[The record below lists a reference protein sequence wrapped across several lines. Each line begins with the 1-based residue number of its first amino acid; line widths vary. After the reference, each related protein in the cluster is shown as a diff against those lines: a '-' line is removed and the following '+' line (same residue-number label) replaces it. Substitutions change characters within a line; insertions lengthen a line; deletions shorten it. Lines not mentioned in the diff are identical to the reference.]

1 MIDRALHVENLVAF
15 LGLEPHAVGAGPGLH
30 PHALHLRL
38 DLAVPV
44 VAHAA
49 ARAVAQVLRAVHR
62 ARHAGRGKR
71 ALPAHLAIEQE
82 ALGHAL
88 DALERLLQLLVADL
102 APQRMQRDQRLLED
116 AVKRVEATGMAHGPQ
131 TGGVHSPNPF
141 SESPSPLAG
150 EGCAGLASKASLAGA
165 G

>member
-30 PHALHLRL
+30 PYALHLRL

-62 ARHAGRGKR
+62 ARHAGGGER

-88 DALERLLQLLVADL
+88 DALERRLELLVADL
-102 APQRMQRDQRLLED
+102 VPQRMQRNQRLLEG
-116 AVKRVEATGMAHGPQ
+116 AVERVEALGMAHRPQ
-131 TGGVHSPNPF
+131 ADGVHLLRPPNSNTPL
-141 SESPSPLAG
+141 PSRERAAQPW
-150 EGCAGLASKASLAGA
+150 
-165 G
+165 